1 MHGSHGNRL
10 DHLLMWLDYLVP
22 GEVWIS
28 IEEYLRGLLDDFPEE
43 ITEFPETLTATN
55 LFTMRDKTKREL
67 L

>member
-1 MHGSHGNRL
+1 
-10 DHLLMWLDYLVP
+10 MWLDYLVP